1 MNASLEPMP
10 AVEDSPRTPCAP
22 RRLAQA
28 LRSATPMDVG
38 QGQEVAGG
46 SAVHLSPKTLFR
58 DAAAEFDA
66 QLDSSPPSSSSDL
79 NSSTDSG
86 VVRSLERS
94 PSVPVQKVMPVP
106 RQDTP
111 PYKRIRALRL
121 FGSPQTPKTLLQ
133 RAEAPST
140 QHVSRQRWI
149 QVPPVVAA
157 VANVNPFSPM
167 QTAPPEPPAK
177 RVRKCYSLF
186 RTPENGAAGDAWDC
200 YDDQDVEQEQ
210 FIKTQRITR
219 MEPGQSRYE
228 SEFLELSQVGSGE
241 FGSVYKCL
249 HRLDGCVYAIK
260 KSRKPMRGTQ
270 DEKTALNEVYAHAV
284 LGQHPHVVRYYSAWA
299 ENDHM
304 IIQNEFCNEGSLADA
319 IERNGREGKHFA
331 EPELRRILLHV
342 AEGLRYIH
350 SQNLVHMDIK
360 PGNIFISR
368 VPVSIFPDSSDDG
381 FDSGSE
387 ALTEEVVYKIG
398 DLGHVT
404 STKNPQVEEG
414 DCRYLSKEVLRE
426 DYSSLPKADIFAL
439 GLTVFEAGGGGPL
452 PKNGDDWVAIR
463 KGNLPELDHCS
474 PEFNQLLREMI
485 QKPAAKRPSATSLL
499 HHPVLVPNACKS
511 RAQLRRELNAERFKN
526 ELLSR
531 KLEEAS
537 MCLQALPIL
546 PSPVEISSSSSSSIN
561 SSDRGSNS
569 RIHRLIG
576 KKANRSHSVTN
587 F

>member
-1 MNASLEPMP
+1 MP
-10 AVEDSPRTPCAP
+10 AFRDCPLTPFVSRRQQVAVPRTPV
-22 RRLAQA
+22 REVDDVHMDSNL
-28 LRSATPMDVG
+28 LR
-38 QGQEVAGG
+38 
-46 SAVHLSPKTLFR
+46 LSPKTLFR
-58 DAAAEFDA
+58 EVDVSMESDPR
-66 QLDSSPPSSSSDL
+66 LDSSPPSSSDL

-94 PSVPVQKVMPVP
+94 PTVPVQKVMPVP

-140 QHVSRQRWI
+140 LHVTRQRI
-149 QVPPVVAA
+149 YVPPPTPAV
-157 VANVNPFSPM
+157 VANVNPFTAL
-167 QTAPPEPPAK
+167 QTPTPEPRPK
-177 RVRKCYSLF
+177 RARKCFSML
-186 RTPENGAAGDAWDC
+186 RTPENDAALDDIL
-200 YDDQDVEQEQ
+200 DDQEAERENFV
-210 FIKTQRITR
+210 KTQRILR
-219 MEPGQSRYE
+219 MSPGHSRYE
-228 SEFLELSQVGSGE
+228 SEFVELEEVGNGE
-241 FGSVYKCL
+241 FGSVFKCL

-270 DEKTALNEVYAHAV
+270 DEKQALNEVYAHAV

-299 ENDHM
+299 EDDHM

-319 IERNGREGKHFA
+319 IQRNEKEGKKFS
-331 EPELRRILLHV
+331 EMELRRILLHV

-360 PGNIFISR
+360 PGNIFVAR
-368 VPVSIFPDSSDDG
+368 VPVTALSDIADDG
-381 FDSGSE
+381 FDSGTE
-387 ALTEEVVYKIG
+387 GPTEEVVYKIG

-426 DYSSLPKADIFAL
+426 DYSNLPKADIFAL

-452 PKNGDDWVAIR
+452 PKNGDDWLAIR
-463 KGNLPELDHCS
+463 KGQLPSLNHCS
-474 PEFNQLLREMI
+474 VEFNQLLTEMI
-485 QKPAAKRPSATSLL
+485 QKLPEKRPSASSLL
-499 HHPVLVPNACKS
+499 HHPVLVPNASKS
-511 RAQLRRELNAERFKN
+511 RAQLRKELNAERFKN

-537 MCLQALPIL
+537 LCLQALPIVN
-546 PSPVEISSSSSSSIN
+546 PSAPQSG
-561 SSDRGSNS
+561 RA
-569 RIHRLIG
+569 RRLIG
-576 KKANRSHSVTN
+576 KKSNRSHSVTN

>member
-1 MNASLEPMP
+1 MP
-10 AVEDSPRTPCAP
+10 AVRDCPLTPCAP
-22 RRLAQA
+22 RRHQLLVQPT
-28 LRSATPMDVG
+28 TPMH
-38 QGQEVAGG
+38 EGG
-46 SAVHLSPKTLFR
+46 GDDDDHAMNSSMHLSPKTLFR
-58 DAAAEFDA
+58 SEAV
-66 QLDSSPPSSSSDL
+66 DSSPPSSSSDL

-94 PSVPVQKVMPVP
+94 PSVPVQMVMPVP

-140 QHVSRQRWI
+140 VHVSRQRI
-149 QVPPVVAA
+149 SQHVKPVQAPATAA
-157 VANVNPFSPM
+157 ALANVNPFSPL
-167 QTAPPEPPAK
+167 QTTPPEPRPK
-177 RVRKCYSLF
+177 RPRKCYSVL
-186 RTPENGAAGDAWDC
+186 RTPESATAEELWECYEDDAI
-200 YDDQDVEQEQ
+200 QDRIV
-210 FIKTQRITR
+210 KMQRITR

-228 SEFLELSQVGSGE
+228 TEFLELTEVGSGE

-304 IIQNEFCNEGSLADA
+304 IIQNEFCNGEYTLHTDHSQIKGTRVHRIHSTLINATASLLAA
-319 IERNGREGKHFA
+319 
-331 EPELRRILLHV
+331 RILDV
-342 AEGLRYIH
+342 QSRAKVYGPRA
-350 SQNLVHMDIK
+350 
-360 PGNIFISR
+360 PRNIFISR
-368 VPVSIFPDSSDDG
+368 VPLTALPESIDDG

-387 ALTEEVVYKIG
+387 GPTEELVYKIG

-426 DYSSLPKADIFAL
+426 DYSNLPKADIFAL

-452 PKNGDDWVAIR
+452 PKNGQDWVSIR
-463 KGNLPELDHCS
+463 KGNLPKLEQCS
-474 PEFNQLLREMI
+474 QDFNQLLTEMI
-485 QKPAAKRPSATSLL
+485 QKVATKRPSASSLL
-499 HHPVLVPNACKS
+499 HHPVLVPNATK
-511 RAQLRRELNAERFKN
+511 
-526 ELLSR
+526 

-537 MCLQALPIL
+537 MCLQSLPI
-546 PSPVEISSSSSSSIN
+546 VNSSSTAQ
-561 SSDRGSNS
+561 NS
-569 RIHRLIG
+569 RVHRLIG

>member
-1 MNASLEPMP
+1 MP
-10 AVEDSPRTPCAP
+10 AVRDCPLTPCAP
-22 RRLAQA
+22 RRQHVIVQPT
-28 LRSATPMDVG
+28 TPMH
-38 QGQEVAGG
+38 EGG
-46 SAVHLSPKTLFR
+46 GDDDQPMNSSMHLSPKTLFR
-58 DAAAEFDA
+58 EAG
-66 QLDSSPPSSSSDL
+66 DSSPPSSSSDL

-94 PSVPVQKVMPVP
+94 PSVPVQMVMPVP

-140 QHVSRQRWI
+140 VHVSRQRLSQ
-149 QVPPVVAA
+149 QVKPVQTAPTAA
-157 VANVNPFSPM
+157 ALANVNPFSPL
-167 QTAPPEPPAK
+167 QTTPPEPRPK
-177 RVRKCYSLF
+177 RPRKCYSVF
-186 RTPENGAAGDAWDC
+186 RTPENGTPEDLWEC
-200 YDDQDVEQEQ
+200 YDDESVQDRVL
-210 FIKTQRITR
+210 KVQRITR

-228 SEFLELSQVGSGE
+228 TEFLELAEVGSGE

-249 HRLDGCVYAIK
+249 HRLDGCIYAIK

-299 ENDHM
+299 EDDHM

-319 IERNGREGKHFA
+319 IQRNEREGKHFS
-331 EPELRRILLHV
+331 EKELRRILLHV

-368 VPVSIFPDSSDDG
+368 VPITALPESTDDG

-387 ALTEEVVYKIG
+387 GPTEELVYKIG

-426 DYSSLPKADIFAL
+426 DYSNLPKADIFAL

-452 PKNGDDWVAIR
+452 PKNGQEWVAIR
-463 KGNLPELDHCS
+463 KGNLQPLAQCS
-474 PEFNQLLREMI
+474 PDFNGLLTEMI
-485 QKPAAKRPSATSLL
+485 QKVATKRPSASSLV
-499 HHPVLVPNACKS
+499 HHPVLVPNASKS
-511 RAQLRRELNAERFKN
+511 RAQLRKELNAERFKN
-526 ELLSR
+526 ELLSK

-537 MCLQALPIL
+537 MCLQSLP
-546 PSPVEISSSSSSSIN
+546 VVHSSSTAQS
-561 SSDRGSNS
+561 S